1 MIIHRNIFFLL
12 TVLACLSCDD
22 QVVEQPAVARV
33 GDSYFSEEKLKEA
46 IPNNLSAE
54 DSAEMANSVIQSW
67 LNRELLFDKSQFNL
81 KEQQSIEDQVNQYRK
96 DLYIFA
102 YEKELLNQKLDTVVR
117 EDEAAEFYRENPD
130 IFQLNDYILK
140 VRYIKVKPNSPDLE
154 NVEKWMQS
162 ISDEESNAKLDDYCH
177 KYAVRCFFDSNWV
190 YLNDL
195 LRELPIEVYNKES
208 FLRSGKQV
216 KFSDADH
223 LYILTVI
230 DIQSKNTL
238 SPFNLERTRIKNLLL
253 NKRKIELLNTIR
265 KRIYRDAIT
274 SGKAE
279 LYAKP
284 QLPQ

>member
-1 MIIHRNIFFLL
+1 M
-12 TVLACLSCDD
+12 SCND
-22 QVVEQPAVARV
+22 QVVEKPAVARV
-33 GDSYFSEEKLKEA
+33 GDRYYSEEKLKES

-54 DSAEMANSVIQSW
+54 DSTEMASSLIQSW
-67 LNRELLFDKSQFNL
+67 MNRELLFDKSQFNL
-81 KEQQSIEDQVNQYRK
+81 REQEAIEEQVDQYRK
-96 DLYIFA
+96 ELYIFA
-102 YEKELLNQKLDTVVR
+102 YEKELLNQKLDTLVS
-117 EDEAAEFYRENPD
+117 EDEAAQFYQENPD

-140 VRYIKVKPNSPDLE
+140 VKYIKVKPNSPDLE
-154 NVEKWMQS
+154 NVEKWMQD
-162 ISDEESNAKLDDYCH
+162 IGVDESSAKLDDYCH

-238 SPFNLERTRIKNLLL
+238 SPFNLERTRIKNLIL

-265 KRIYRDAIT
+265 KRIYRDAIS